1 MSSLATATPVA
12 AQGADI
18 ATVTTTIASGASL
31 TTAIDLGTKRLAGII
46 IPASWT
52 TANLTLQAS
61 ADGTN
66 WFNVY
71 DALGT
76 EYTIT
81 AAASRA
87 IIVPLTDMIGFRY
100 LKIRSGTSG
109 TPVNQTAART
119 LTLICVR

>member
-1 MSSLATATPVA
+1 MSLATATPVA

-18 ATVTTTIASGASL
+18 ATVTTTIAAASSL
-31 TTAIDLGTKRLAGII
+31 SPAIDLTTKRLAGII

-81 AAASRA
+81 AAASLA

-109 TPVNQTAART
+109 TPVNQTDART

>member
-31 TTAIDLGTKRLAGII
+31 TTAIDLTTKRLAGII

-52 TANLTLQAS
+52 TADLTLQAS

-109 TPVNQTAART
+109 TPVNQTDART

>member
-18 ATVTTTIASGASL
+18 ATVTTTIAAASSL
-31 TTAIDLGTKRLAGII
+31 SPAIDLTTKRLAGII

-52 TANLTLQAS
+52 TADLTLQAS

-66 WFNVY
+66 WFDVY

-109 TPVNQTAART
+109 TPVNQSAART